1 MFIPG
6 VGELTIALDLASAV
20 ALGGKWGIDMGEV
33 QAGEGSVKAVV
44 EDTSQA
50 LALAAGVKVGT
61 LEHREFLTRCSYV
74 EEEEDVTGPLY
85 GPLNSNPPPRA
96 GGGAEGIRTP
106 DLCRARG

>member
-1 MFIPG
+1 VTMFIPG

-61 LEHREFLTRCSYV
+61 LEHREFSHTVFLCRGGRGRDRTTVRSA
-74 EEEEDVTGPLY
+74 ELESTTAGGWWSGGD
-85 GPLNSNPPPRA
+85 SNP
-96 GGGAEGIRTP
+96 
-106 DLCRARG
+106 